1 MSSRPFSSRAPVA
14 SSSPPHPPA
23 APGAQVNN
31 ITLALF
37 PNLTVSGNF
46 PLLLTLIGVVVILS
60 VAIGY
65 MWQEYGKLKEELE
78 KLRPSNGDSAAAS
91 GAAETP
97 SVSFVVDDQGSSSA
111 RSSGRPR
118 TDRKRTRE

>member
-78 KLRPSNGDSAAAS
+78 KLRPSIGDTATATTEA
-91 GAAETP
+91 P

>member
-1 MSSRPFSSRAPVA
+1 MSSRPFSSRSPVA
-14 SSSPPHPPA
+14 SSSPPYPQA

-37 PNLTVSGNF
+37 PNLTISGNF
-46 PLLLTLIGVVVILS
+46 PLLLTLIGVVVLLS

-78 KLRPSNGDSAAAS
+78 KLRPSNGDAAAP
-91 GAAETP
+91 AVETP
-97 SVSFVVDDQGSSSA
+97 SVTFVMDDQGSSSA

-118 TDRKRTRE
+118 TDRKRTKE